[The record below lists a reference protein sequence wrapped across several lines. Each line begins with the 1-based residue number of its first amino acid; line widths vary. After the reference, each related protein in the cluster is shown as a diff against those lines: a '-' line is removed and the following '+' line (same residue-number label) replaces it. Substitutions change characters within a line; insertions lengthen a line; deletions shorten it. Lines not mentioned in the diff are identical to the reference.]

1 MPDGCISQTT
11 DGIRNRTYLTP
22 DFEPELRR
30 EPQVSQMA
38 LENGIEKVHRTHTV
52 VCLSIVVW
60 VLAKAETYSLQN
72 SGFLLSGDSFALLNQ
87 ERKRYIILCFG

>member
-1 MPDGCISQTT
+1 M
-11 DGIRNRTYLTP
+11 IRSACTYSGENYEGNHKLVKW
-22 DFEPELRR
+22 RWR
-30 EPQVSQMA
+30 MA
-38 LENGIEKVHRTHTV
+38 LRKVHRTHTV

-60 VLAKAETYSLQN
+60 VLVKAETYSLQN